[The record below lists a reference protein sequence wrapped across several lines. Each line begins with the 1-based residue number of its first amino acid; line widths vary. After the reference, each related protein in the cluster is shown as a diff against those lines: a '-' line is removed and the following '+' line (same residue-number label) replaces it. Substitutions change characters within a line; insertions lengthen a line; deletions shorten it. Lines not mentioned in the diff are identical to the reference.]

1 MEGSQQTQSQGASK
15 QAMIYICGGKNS
27 SLHSD
32 NEAHA
37 KQLKGQTIYN
47 RSLHGSETNH
57 KIYLRP

>member
-27 SLHSD
+27 SLNSD

-37 KQLKGQTIYN
+37 I
-47 RSLHGSETNH
+47 E
-57 KIYLRP
+57 RPNNLQPKVTWK

>member
-32 NEAHA
+32 NEARA
-37 KQLKGQTIYN
+37 KQLKSQTIYN
-47 RSLHGSETNH
+47 
-57 KIYLRP
+57 